1 MNWLYK
7 FFHPEET
14 SYIIPAEELEELR
27 MMSNLEVNEIKR
39 LKKYYVEELT
49 SDKEDGRLSQD
60 VFLDIPCVA
69 NNPLKERL
77 VVCFGFSARNN
88 FSLDFPSFLLA
99 LSRFNAVRKK
109 EEKLRLAF
117 QIQDFDDDNLL
128 SRDDVKK
135 YLQCITDDN
144 GILSDEQLEDAV
156 TEIFRESSS
165 SIKQTEI
172 TFSDFCRV
180 MAPTDFHT
188 KLYLPI
194 GQK

>member
-1 MNWLYK
+1 MDWLYK
-7 FFHPEET
+7 MIFPEEAN
-14 SYIIPAEELEELR
+14 YDIPAEELEELR

-49 SDKEDGRLSQD
+49 GGKDDARLGKDQ
-60 VFLDIPCVA
+60 FLDIPCVA

-88 FSLDFPSFLLA
+88 HSLDFPSFLLA
-99 LSRFNAVRKK
+99 LSKFNAVRKK

-117 QIQDFDDDNLL
+117 QIQDFDDDNQL

-135 YLQCITDDN
+135 YLQCVTDNN
-144 GILSDEQLEDAV
+144 GILSDEQLEDTV
-156 TEIFRESSS
+156 TEIFRETSS

-172 TFSDFCRV
+172 TFADFCRV

-194 GQK
+194 GHK